1 MIYINNHIKAD
12 HGGVRGRGGDVM
24 RKDKV
29 VRLLKMGRHNL
40 IRSEDQSKDTLIME
54 DKKMEDNFVKS
65 EEEEEVG
72 DVISRLFDWDFDQ
85 LLRQVVKL

>member
-1 MIYINNHIKAD
+1 
-12 HGGVRGRGGDVM
+12 M

-40 IRSEDQSKDTLIME
+40 IRSEDEAKDTLMIS
-54 DKKMEDNFVKS
+54 DKEMDDNFVKS

-72 DVISRLFDWDFDQ
+72 DVMSRLFDWDFDQ

>member
-1 MIYINNHIKAD
+1 
-12 HGGVRGRGGDVM
+12 
-24 RKDKV
+24 
-29 VRLLKMGRHNL
+29 MGRHNL
-40 IRSEDQSKDTLIME
+40 IRSEDQAKDTLMISDE
-54 DKKMEDNFVKS
+54 EMEDNFVKS